1 MLEGLVMN
9 NIKTVRTSKFHSFIN
24 QHLDLVIYHYSH
36 PKASSYQKYEES
48 VGKSI
53 ILLACVFKAAFIHDV
68 NEKDI
73 TSTYTALLRSFH
85 RKIVSQFYNSTVY
98 EKLNYGSSAHSDLVN
113 SEKTIVSTFEILIAK
128 SFEDNMEHLFPLL
141 IELIPNI
148 ISNENTDFKTILQEF
163 LQSSGRK
170 PPKYDT
176 TSFGEKSHD
185 LTFDATCYIG
195 REKFTGTGKS
205 KKNAEFEAAHNACIH
220 FGKVPKSSFKLIEYN
235 FDLSDLYKSKKIY
248 NNKRLSIAFGISE
261 NKNIMQAF
269 VPPRYKKL
277 FGHRQRSHRALA
289 TVGSYYIQYIKSL
302 SILENCKKSDSVE
315 SESIVLATKTTS
327 IDRISTIFNSGL
339 ISKNELVFLDN
350 EHFSSINYQVDCVQ
364 ALFAVGFIESIY
376 GKKDILNFEAT
387 DWLKKIVND
396 TFRKK
401 TKPQKHITTLL
412 VERLGSLGFDFRFI
426 KKDLLWGAE
435 IINIKTEKKYEFF
448 HQSEGKSNIKSDV
461 LPIISGIVL
470 KSLDRLEGY
479 YFIEPKNEHTKDRDF
494 QLFNYLFES
503 MTESFKLDSVVTNL
517 VYNNSYPKVDYT
529 NNSKEQ
535 LIELWG
541 NTGLNVYDKAN
552 ILYLIHRELNLIG
565 YQTTVNDYYFLPT
578 IFREALDKSSFS
590 ITDIFSNID
599 EIECLDVSIDK
610 IHKTRD
616 VKRNISYHDPK
627 KNLSSPINPQNS
639 IGRNT
644 SDKDQAAF
652 TKSESKNI
660 NSENNSL
667 FQFEELYRNIDL
679 KDLEAIWSNR
689 HYEFDYIEEAAIVL
703 STIRFKKGIDFIAI
717 DYKELCAERVI
728 VELKLPSI
736 HIKSV
741 PNKLSQSSVLKEYI
755 HKERYLNSSKKT
767 YGRLENLAK
776 NTVQNDVFKLDKPKN
791 EQSTIMQNE
800 AEADENI
807 KLDTFVLTEKD
818 DREFIK
824 VRVASRS
831 GQSNFRAQLIK
842 KWRCCSITACNTIN
856 ALDAAHI
863 APYRGEKD
871 NDIRNGLLLR
881 ADIHRLFD
889 AYLIGIN
896 PKSLTVHISSQ
907 IDDPIY
913 TQYEGKRIKVEEGK
927 EISVAALEYH
937 WLYYIN
943 NND

>member
-1 MLEGLVMN
+1 MN
-9 NIKTVRTSKFHSFIN
+9 NIKIIRTSKFHSFIN
-24 QHLDLVIYHYSH
+24 QHLNFVIYHYSH
-36 PKASSYQKYEES
+36 PKAPSYQKYEES

-53 ILLACVFKAAFIHDV
+53 ISLACVFKAAFIHGV
-68 NEKDI
+68 HEKNI
-73 TSTYTALLRSFH
+73 TSTYAALKRSFH
-85 RKIVSQFYNSTVY
+85 QKIVANLHNSTVY
-98 EKLNYGSSAHSDLVN
+98 EKISFGGSAASDLIN
-113 SEKTIVSTFEILIAK
+113 SEKTIISTFEILISK
-128 SFEDNMEHLFPLL
+128 SFEDNIEHLFPLL
-141 IELIPNI
+141 VDLIPNV
-148 ISNENTDFKTILQEF
+148 ISNDNTDFKTILQEF

-170 PPKYDT
+170 PPKYET
-176 TSFGEKSHD
+176 TFLGEKSHD
-185 LTFDATCYIG
+185 LTFDATCYVG

-205 KKNAEFEAAHNACIH
+205 KKKSEYEAARNACIH
-220 FGKVPKSSFKLIEYN
+220 FNQVPKSSFKLIEYD
-235 FDLSDLYKSKKIY
+235 FELSDLYNNKKNY
-248 NNKRLSIAFGISE
+248 NNKRLNIAFGIPE
-261 NKNIMQAF
+261 NRNIMQVF
-269 VPPRYKKL
+269 VPPRYKKS
-277 FGHRQRSHRALA
+277 FGHRERSHRALA
-289 TVGSYYIQYIKSL
+289 TVGSYYIEYIKNL
-302 SILENCKKSDSVE
+302 SILENCRKGDSLDSGSV
-315 SESIVLATKTTS
+315 VLANRATS
-327 IDRISTIFNSGL
+327 IDKISNIFNSGL
-339 ISKNELVFLDN
+339 ISKNELFFLNN
-350 EHFSSINYQVDCVQ
+350 EDFSSTNYQVDCVQ
-364 ALFAVGFIESIY
+364 ALFAIGFMESIY
-376 GKKDILNFEAT
+376 SKEHTLPFEAT
-387 DWLKKIVND
+387 GWLKRIID
-396 TFRKK
+396 DIFRKK
-401 TKPQKHITTLL
+401 TKPQKHITALL
-412 VERLGSLGFDFRFI
+412 VERLGSLGFNFRFI

-435 IINIKTEKKYEFF
+435 IASIQTAQKHEFF
-448 HQSEGKSNIKSDV
+448 YQSKDKSNIKSEV
-461 LPIISGIVL
+461 LPVISGIVL
-470 KSLDRLEGY
+470 KVLDRLEGY
-479 YFIEPKNEHTKDRDF
+479 NFIEPKNENTKKRDF
-494 QLFNYLFES
+494 ELFNYLFKS

-517 VYNNSYPKVDYT
+517 VNNNSYPKIDYT

-535 LIELWG
+535 LIELWE

-552 ILYLIHRELNLIG
+552 ILYLIHREINLID

-599 EIECLDVSIDK
+599 EIEYLDVSIDN

-627 KNLSSPINPQNS
+627 KNPSSPIDLQNS

-652 TKSESKNI
+652 TRSESKNI

-667 FQFEELYRNIDL
+667 FQFEELYRNIDF

-689 HYEFDYIEEAAIVL
+689 NYEFDYIEEAAIVL

-741 PNKLSQSSVLKEYI
+741 PNKLSQSSVLKESI
-755 HKERYLNSSKKT
+755 HKDRYLNNSKKT

-776 NTVQNDVFKLDKPKN
+776 NTIQNDVFKLDKPTN

-800 AEADENI
+800 AEAHENI

-818 DREFIK
+818 EREFIK
-824 VRVASRS
+824 ARVSSRS